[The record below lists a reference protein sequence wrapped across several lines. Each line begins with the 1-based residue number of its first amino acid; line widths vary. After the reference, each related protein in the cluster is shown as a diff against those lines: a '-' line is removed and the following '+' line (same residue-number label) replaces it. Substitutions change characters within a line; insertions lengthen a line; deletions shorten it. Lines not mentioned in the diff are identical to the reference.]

1 MLSDIGKWF
10 TNMNNST
17 NFNSLYFILGAMAII
32 LILTGFFLDDAF
44 EWLNLSVD
52 KKYLLIAQIA
62 FVLSGIAD
70 LCLLFY
76 AKKKLS

>member
-1 MLSDIGKWF
+1 
-10 TNMNNST
+10 MNNST

-32 LILTGFFLDDAF
+32 LILTGLFLGNVF
-44 EWLNLSVD
+44 SWLNIFVE
-52 KKYLLIAQIA
+52 KKYLLTAQIA

-70 LCLLFY
+70 FCLLFY